1 MKASLR
7 KFIPLVALA
16 AMSIAAPIASAQSIS
31 NYQFTVGSQNPTAY
45 FKLDGSLASSVN
57 PNVVLEPFAGGYAS
71 DVFRKASNCWFFVD
85 QNTAFLR
92 NLTDSLING
101 GGSAN
106 SNATA
111 KGSVSFL
118 FRSLS
123 GPNIGGQRFLFDAT
137 STAGMTTT
145 NHNAFSLFF
154 ENDTSTN
161 DPNSLKLR
169 FGDSTTVL
177 LTSNN
182 IAPSTWYYFALTYDE
197 ARVPNKAIW
206 YLGTAGGTLLSG
218 STVNAADAVAGE
230 ATGLIIGQRAGYAG
244 AFRGP
249 GPGRI
254 DEFAIWAREL
264 TGTEVSNQ
272 FSNLPQLPPA
282 GASYQQV
289 VQSQFPKYL
298 FKLDNSLIESIGNS
312 LTLSATGA
320 GGAFTADAFGNANS
334 AYSFSQTN
342 DSLSITNDL
351 INGGGPT
358 TDTAAAAVG
367 TISFLFQMLSDTNLP
382 GQRFVFSAPG
392 VETLSTDDNQLALFF
407 ENDDPANTYP
417 NSLKLRV
424 GNATKGSTNSSSAD
438 NNVPVAYSTNM
449 VPNAWYYFA
458 MTYDE
463 SRNTPEV
470 YVYFGKVGGTLTK
483 DSMNPA
489 NASVVGNNGPLVL
502 GNKIEFGSITN
513 SAFRGP
519 GNGTIDEFAIWHDE
533 LAPSEIAAQFAAAA
547 PPPSRPTLSI
557 VASGN
562 DIILSWPATTPTS
575 FVLESTN
582 VLEAPSP
589 WPAVPGTP
597 AIVGPNFVITN
608 AVANEKQFFRLRKP

>member
-1 MKASLR
+1 MKAFLSPVTIALSL
-7 KFIPLVALA
+7 LA
-16 AMSIAAPIASAQSIS
+16 APLYAQNIS
-31 NYQFTVGSQNPTAY
+31 NYQFTVSSQNPTAY

-57 PNVVLEPFAGGYAS
+57 PNVVLESFAGGYGS
-71 DVFRKASNCWFFVD
+71 DVFRQTSNCWFFVD
-85 QNTAFLR
+85 QNTAYLR
-92 NLTDSLING
+92 NLSDSLISG
-101 GGSAN
+101 GGPAN

-111 KGSVSFL
+111 KGSISFL

-123 GPNIGGQRFLFDAT
+123 GANVGGQRFLFDAT
-137 STAGMTTT
+137 TTAGMTTT

-161 DPNSLKLR
+161 APNSLKLR

-182 IAPSTWYYFALTYDE
+182 ILPSTWYYFALTYDE

-206 YLGTAGGTLLSG
+206 YVGTAGGTLLSG
-218 STVNAADAVAGE
+218 STVNDADAVAGE

-264 TGTEVSNQ
+264 TATEVTNQ
-272 FSNLPQLPPA
+272 FSNLPPLPPP
-282 GASYQQV
+282 GATYQQV
-289 VQSQFPKYL
+289 LQSQFPKYH
-298 FKLDNSLIESIGNS
+298 FKLDKALVESIGNN
-312 LTLSATGA
+312 LLLSATGA
-320 GGAFTADAFGNANS
+320 GGAFTADPFGNANS
-334 AYSFSQTN
+334 AYSFSETN
-342 DSLSITNDL
+342 DSLYITNDL
-351 INGGGPT
+351 VNGGGPT
-358 TDTAAAAVG
+358 TDASASAVG
-367 TISFLFQMLSDTNLP
+367 TISFLFRMLSDTNFP

-392 VETLSTDDNQLALFF
+392 VETVSTDDNQLALFF
-407 ENDDPANTYP
+407 ENDDPAGTYP

-424 GNATKGSTNSSSAD
+424 GNTTKGSTNSSSAD

-470 YVYFGKVGGTLTK
+470 YVYFGKVGGTLTR

-502 GNKIEFGSITN
+502 GNKIEFGVITN
-513 SAFRGP
+513 NAFRGP
-519 GNGTIDEFAIWHDE
+519 GNGAIDEFTIWHDE

-547 PPPSRPTLSI
+547 PLIRPTLSI
-557 VASGN
+557 VSSGTN
-562 DIILSWPATTPTS
+562 IIISWPADTASS
-575 FVLESTN
+575 FVLETTN
-582 VLEAPSP
+582 VLDSTTISAPIWPSAGSP
-589 WPAVPGTP
+589 SL
-597 AIVGPNFVITN
+597 VGPNYVVTN
-608 AVANEKQFFRLRKP
+608 SLSAGSSFYRLHKP